1 MDLQIVGIDFKIQY
15 QPEREN
21 KAADR
26 RHPCKTGQG
35 VSLEEGD

>member
-1 MDLQIVGIDFKIQY
+1 VDLQIVGIDFKIQY

-21 KAADR
+21 KAAGR

-35 VSLEEGD
+35 VSLEEGE